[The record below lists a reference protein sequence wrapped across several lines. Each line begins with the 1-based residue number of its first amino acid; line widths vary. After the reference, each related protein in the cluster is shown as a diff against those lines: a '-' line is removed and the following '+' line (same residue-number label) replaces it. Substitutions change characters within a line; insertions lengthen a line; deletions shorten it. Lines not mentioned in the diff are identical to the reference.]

1 MDPIWSRTLLYVFTN
16 LVATLNCIWYEGRY
30 YLCGDST
37 KFQKID
43 VESNVQLTPTSVI
56 KKSKRSYSMTTRKQ
70 QRIKIQ
76 RIL

>member
-43 VESNVQLTPTSVI
+43 VESNVQLTQTSVI
-56 KKSKRSYSMTTRKQ
+56 KENERSYSMTTRNQ
-70 QRIKIQ
+70 QRRKIQ